1 MWETFGRLWMNSG
14 RCGIDKGHIQK
25 MNVAFPFLLYK
36 NLYRF
41 MDGNFFGDFLAE
53 LCRLGFC

>member
-1 MWETFGRLWMNSG
+1 MNSG